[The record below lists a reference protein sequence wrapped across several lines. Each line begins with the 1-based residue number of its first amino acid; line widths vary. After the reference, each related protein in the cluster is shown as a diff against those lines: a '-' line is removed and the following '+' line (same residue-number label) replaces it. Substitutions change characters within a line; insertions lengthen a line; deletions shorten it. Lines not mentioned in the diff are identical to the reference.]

1 MTGSPAAGCRRCS
14 RRRSVAPDP
23 VADSTD
29 TVVGLARTLRAAG
42 VDASPDRVHALMEAL
57 SWLDAAIRADVYWA
71 GRLTLCSSADDVRRY
86 DRVFA
91 AYFGDRP
98 AALIRRHT
106 APAAQLRLVSTSADD
121 STAPPEQ
128 TDSEATPVPATASR
142 VEILR

>member
-23 VADSTD
+23 RADSTD

-42 VDASPDRVHALMEAL
+42 GDASPDRVPALIAAL
-57 SWLDAAIRADVYWA
+57 SVLDPALRADVYWA
-71 GRLTLCSSADDVRRY
+71 GRLTLCAGVDDIRRY

-98 AALIRRHT
+98 TAVIRRHAT
-106 APAAQLRLVSTSADD
+106 PAAQLRLVSMSADD
-121 STAPPEQ
+121 GTAPRRE
-128 TDSEATPVPATASR
+128 T
-142 VEILR
+142 